1 MRVRENRRD
10 SGRLEISWKK
20 VRPPACARLIPCY
33 YFITGRA
40 EPAGGDRDNDDH
52 RPEQDNDAT
61 IARMIRE
68 LQSDLADM
76 VEAGDITAE
85 QANEWANDKADQW
98 MNGGLS

>member
-1 MRVRENRRD
+1 MTTTDLNK
-10 SGRLEISWKK
+10 I
-20 VRPPACARLIPCY
+20 
-33 YFITGRA
+33 
-40 EPAGGDRDNDDH
+40 
-52 RPEQDNDAT
+52 NDAT